1 MHGKRPLPSN
11 ESEDQN
17 DVDPFFPIYSSAR
30 SQLDMSAMVTALSQ
44 VLGYTGE
51 NPPESALDTS
61 PPLPHHHSSTEPQT
75 QRVQEQGSTQN
86 PRRRHYRGVRQR
98 PWGKWAAEIRDPK
111 KAARVWLGTFDSAE
125 AAALAYD
132 EAALRFKGN
141 KAKLNFPERVQ
152 GRTEFGYLT
161 TSRGTM
167 PTQTQT
173 QTQTRAP
180 PSQENYL
187 NVHHYEE
194 LFRSG
199 HVNSSYGYGNSS
211 SSSSSQGVYGGGLP
225 FVSMPMAASS
235 SSLAPGQEDGQRE
248 QDCVGFQSHFG
259 SNSGSAE
266 SWEEYESK
274 STRSYFF

>member
-1 MHGKRPLPSN
+1 MHGKRPLSSN
-11 ESEDQN
+11 HESDG
-17 DVDPFFPIYSSAR
+17 DDPFSPIYSSAR

-44 VLGYTGE
+44 VLGYTGD
-51 NPPESALDTS
+51 NPPESLHQAS
-61 PPLPHHHSSTEPQT
+61 PPPPPHHTQT
-75 QRVQEQGSTQN
+75 QRPLEQGSSAN

-161 TSRGTM
+161 NGGRGAM
-167 PTQTQT
+167 PTQT
-173 QTQTRAP
+173 P
-180 PSQENYL
+180 PPPPPTQENYL
-187 NVHHYEE
+187 NVHHYED
-194 LFRSG
+194 LLRG
-199 HVNSSYGYGNSS
+199 NSSTFSYGNSS
-211 SSSSSQGVYGGGLP
+211 SSQGFYGGGP
-225 FVSMPMAASS
+225 FVSMPMPMAASS
-235 SSLAPGQEDGQRE
+235 SSLAPASQEDEQRE
-248 QDCVGFQSHFG
+248 QDFLGFQSHT
-259 SNSGSAE
+259 SAE
-266 SWEEYESK
+266 NWEEYETK